1 MKKNV
6 GQLDRLIRL
15 VLGVA
20 LLSLFFLIE
29 GDLKWVS
36 LMGFVLIVTALI
48 NFCPLYLPFGIN
60 TRTLKK

>member
-20 LLSLFFLIE
+20 LVSLFFLIE

-36 LMGFVLIVTALI
+36 LIGFVLIVTALI